1 MSEFIVMQANWDTG
15 TARVVLDD
23 FTTTDEAVAAL
34 AKLLETVGYARE
46 SIKASLEYVARAY

>member
-1 MSEFIVMQANWDTG
+1 MQANWDTG

-34 AKLLETVGYARE
+34 AKLLETVGYARK